1 MRTQIAALLLV
12 FSALSARAAPDEA
25 IVQEVTRRTHIAA
38 DEVRRSYDACDSGVT
53 LSMVIC
59 GSYLWVAEDIRL
71 NRIYQQALAK
81 ARSMAIESSLVAAQR
96 AWLVYRDKACEMKDS
111 SVRAGVQ
118 KRYCMCFRARPNSPS
133 KGRIGS
139 IKGWGIKRSEGHW
152 LAETHRLAADIF
164 GRNAPDKASATA
176 TGPPHS

>member
-96 AWLVYRDKACEMKDS
+96 AWLVYRDKACEYEGQFGAGGGTEEVLYVLSCKTELTKQ
-111 SVRAGVQ
+111 RAD
-118 KRYCMCFRARPNSPS
+118 
-133 KGRIGS
+133 
-139 IKGWGIKRSEGHW
+139 
-152 LAETHRLAADIF
+152 RLNQ
-164 GRNAPDKASATA
+164 GLGN
-176 TGPPHS
+176 